1 MFQYQYLALRERER
15 ERDDKTS
22 SFTLIELLIVVA
34 IIGILAALIIVSLT
48 GSLSKAKDAQ
58 RIQDVK
64 GYETALAQ
72 YYTNNGGYP
81 TSSDSG
87 NGDVPINDSII
98 VGDLVPKYIASI
110 PAILVS
116 DGDRYYSVGVT
127 TGVSQSY
134 DLKIYIAAT
143 GWCKTGPNDQNGDW
157 GLSAICN
164 F

>member
-34 IIGILAALIIVSLT
+34 IIGILAALIIVSVT
-48 GSLSKAKDAQ
+48 GSFSKAKDAQ

-64 GYETALAQ
+64 GFENALNQ
-72 YYTNNGGYP
+72 YYADNGGYP

-143 GWCKTGPNDQNGDW
+143 GWCKTGPNDQYGDW